1 MTGGAGFIGSAVVD
15 LLRPRGTR
23 SGCSTISRR
32 VPTPSCP
39 RTSTPRRNTSGL
51 TWRTPET
58 TAHAVTGMDAVSH
71 QAARVGLGVGFRDVS
86 DYVHDNDSG
95 TGVLLRCLYEQRWQG
110 RFVLASSMCGLRG
123 GCVRV

>member
-1 MTGGAGFIGSAVVD
+1 M
-15 LLRPRGTR
+15 
-23 SGCSTISRR
+23 
-32 VPTPSCP
+32 PTYLNSEAEYV
-39 RTSTPRRNTSGL
+39 
-51 TWRTPET
+51 WADVADAEA

-110 RFVLASSMCGLRG
+110 RFVLASSMVTGEGAYECDGHGR
-123 GCVRV
+123 VR